1 MDPQYI
7 KIFLAI
13 AEHQSISAAAKFLHF
28 SQPTVSEHL
37 SQLEHK
43 LGIQLVQREKGLRR
57 VTLTAAGQAFLP
69 LAQRHRELQEML
81 NAEIAQF
88 VQSQAQKNFRLA
100 ASYAAHQHITVHIIH
115 KMMQHSQD
123 VNLQLSNVEFWDI
136 PKAVNAH
143 ALDAVF
149 VFTSEKI
156 PTHPW
161 VTTIPLFREPRYI
174 LCPADTPLPERTLA
188 LEDLD
193 PCFEVSYTQ
202 SNQVQQWHQQNFPE
216 GVKPY
221 FEYSLLTSAHNYL
234 TDPHCWTVVPALV
247 AKALA
252 EEKKEQLTIR
262 HLEPA
267 PPPRYCSLLISKT
280 YPHKDILD
288 DFLQY
293 CDEYIRERPYLQKL
307 SEDKLLEIPIS
318 FVPFINYW
326 S

>member
-115 KMMQHSQD
+115 KMMQYSQD
-123 VNLQLSNVEFWDI
+123 VNLQLSNVEYWNI
-136 PKAVNAH
+136 PKAIESH
-143 ALDAVF
+143 AIDAVF
-149 VFTSEKI
+149 TFTRERI
-156 PTHPW
+156 PTHPLAAS
-161 VTTIPLFREPRYI
+161 IPIFSEPRYI
-174 LCPADTPLPERTLA
+174 LCPVDTPLPDRTLSI
-188 LEDLD
+188 EDLD
-193 PCFEVSYTQ
+193 PHFEVFYTE
-202 SNQVQQWHQQNFPE
+202 SAQVREWHQQYFPKE
-216 GVKPY
+216 IEPY
-221 FEYSLLTSAHNYL
+221 FSYSTLTAAHNYL
-234 TDPHCWTVVPALV
+234 TDPRCWTIVPALV
-247 AKALA
+247 AVDLA
-252 EEKKEQLTIR
+252 NERKGKLTIR
-262 HLEPA
+262 YLDPP
-267 PPPRYCSLLISKT
+267 PPPRYCSLLISKA
-280 YPHKDILD
+280 YPNKNILN
-288 DFLQY
+288 DFLHC
-293 CDEYIRERPYLQKL
+293 CDEYIKERPYLQKL
-307 SEDKLLEIPIS
+307 DPEQLSDTPIIY
-318 FVPFINYW
+318 FPF
-326 S
+326 SD